1 MSETEKYYINTFE
14 ENNVYDVLI
23 HDVDGEIGLL

>member
-23 HDVDGEIGLL
+23 NYVDVDIGLL